1 MKKKKKVI
9 VIQCSSKYF
18 CSWLWSGTIHLEI
31 NTSGHEV
38 LKSEKEKR
46 KKRVFAYCENG
57 PQPESKTM
65 KNPHGAG
72 VDLFWTMGGL
82 AGQAAPGPIFPCQ
95 GRTHVIIRVQTD
107 LDGLAFIKIPVL
119 RGPVFPEAHGC

>member
-1 MKKKKKVI
+1 M
-9 VIQCSSKYF
+9 
-18 CSWLWSGTIHLEI
+18 HLEI

-46 KKRVFAYCENG
+46 KKKKRVFAYCENG

-72 VDLFWTMGGL
+72 VDLFWSMGGL
-82 AGQAAPGPIFPCQ
+82 AGQATPGPIFLCQ
-95 GRTHVIIRVQTD
+95 GRTHVIMAPQTNTVPK
-107 LDGLAFIKIPVL
+107 AS
-119 RGPVFPEAHGC
+119 

>member
-18 CSWLWSGTIHLEI
+18 CSWLWSGTMHLEI

-46 KKRVFAYCENG
+46 KKEC
-57 PQPESKTM
+57 
-65 KNPHGAG
+65 
-72 VDLFWTMGGL
+72 L
-82 AGQAAPGPIFPCQ
+82 
-95 GRTHVIIRVQTD
+95 RTV
-107 LDGLAFIKIPVL
+107 KM
-119 RGPVFPEAHGC
+119 AHSLKVKL